1 MSGSTG
7 GCGGAEGRPL
17 DMDLRDGWMAIAPGA
32 RRSRA
37 GGRGRAV
44 PGPGRMPRAALA
56 TVAAALVAAC
66 GAGETRSPPAQRRAE
81 APAPPPEPAS
91 TDPMC
96 RDAPSVPVAAPG
108 PGSHLLLVVSPDTSP
123 THAALLGVGIVGADG
138 ELRRPRRTPWREG
151 APNPF
156 APFGLQPRRAF
167 DLLLWGRT
175 VGTATVDSTSSYTAA
190 VTLSAAR
197 AHDATLATDL
207 PVDSGGALL
216 YQATPAER
224 RAMRDLLRDTI
235 VAHQYVWYAEDER
248 REMRV
253 SAVLLRGD
261 TVALVGSYL
270 EREVTA
276 ATDFPFM
283 SVMIVAERDSGGVYR
298 ASWSGLWG
306 DPGND
311 RPYTP
316 QLLDVVDLDHDGI
329 PEIVT
334 ISDES
339 MGSGMFSVF
348 KRGPRGWREVLRSGC

>member
-1 MSGSTG
+1 
-7 GCGGAEGRPL
+7 
-17 DMDLRDGWMAIAPGA
+17 MANAPGVG
-32 RRSRA
+32 RSRL
-37 GGRGRAV
+37 GRHGRAF
-44 PGPGRMPRAALA
+44 PGPGRMARTAHA
-56 TVAAALVAAC
+56 TVAAALVVAC
-66 GAGETRSPPAQRRAE
+66 GACETRSPPAQRRAE
-81 APAPPPEPAS
+81 APPPPAEPAS

-123 THAALLGVGIVGADG
+123 TRAELFGIGIVGPGG
-138 ELRRPRRTPWREG
+138 ELRRLRRTEWREH

-156 APFGLQPRRAF
+156 APFGLQPRRVF
-167 DLLLWGRT
+167 NLLLWGRT
-175 VGTATVDSTSSYTAA
+175 VGTATVDSIDSYTAA
-190 VTLSAAR
+190 ATLGAAR

-235 VAHQYVWYAEDER
+235 AAHQYSWYDEDER

-253 SAVLLRGD
+253 SAVQLRGD

-283 SVMIVAERDSGGVYR
+283 SVMIIAERDGGGVYR
-298 ASWSGLWG
+298 ASWAGLWG

-311 RPYTP
+311 QPYTP
-316 QLLDVVDLDHDGI
+316 QLLDVVDLDADGF

-334 ISDES
+334 ATDES

-348 KRGPRGWREVLRSGC
+348 KRGPAGWREVLRSGC